1 MTTEIAEF
9 MRKLERKW
17 DDHQEA
23 LFTRRDVDAAMADMT
38 AATSLRHFPTMTGA
52 DGRPELEHFYRDVM
66 LPHLPGDLRF
76 TRRSRTVDRFHLV
89 DELTV
94 SFRHVS
100 GDLAD
105 PGDRAHWATRVG
117 DRHRRRGFRPWRHRL
132 PAHAVGRHVA
142 GRTTGH
148 VRRPAATTATR
159 MTGPGLGRGRARA
172 RDPPATAGVGRM
184 GPTPVVA
191 RAKR

>member
-23 LFTRRDVDAAMADMT
+23 LLTRRDVDAAMADMT

-52 DGRPELEHFYRDVM
+52 DGRPALERFYRDVM
-66 LPHLPGDLRF
+66 LPHLPADLGF

-94 SFRHVS
+94 SFVHDREVPWLIPGVEPTGRKAS
-100 GDLAD
+100 VAAIVVVDFDRGAIASQRTLWDGASLAAQL
-105 PGDRAHWATRVG
+105 GVTVG
-117 DRHRRRGFRPWRHRL
+117 PAHRR
-132 PAHAVGRHVA
+132 
-142 GRTTGH
+142 
-148 VRRPAATTATR
+148 
-159 MTGPGLGRGRARA
+159 
-172 RDPPATAGVGRM
+172 
-184 GPTPVVA
+184 
-191 RAKR
+191 

>member
-52 DGRPELEHFYRDVM
+52 DGRPALERFYRDVV
-66 LPHLPGDLRF
+66 LPHLPGALGF

-94 SFRHVS
+94 SFRHDCEVTW
-100 GDLAD
+100 LI
-105 PGDRAHWATRVG
+105 PGIEPT
-117 DRHRRRGFRPWRHRL
+117 
-132 PAHAVGRHVA
+132 GRHVSVTA
-142 GRTTGH
+142 IVVVDFDRGAIASQRTLWDGTSLAAQLG
-148 VRRPAATTATR
+148 VSVGPPQQPRR
-159 MTGPGLGRGRARA
+159 G
-172 RDPPATAGVGRM
+172 
-184 GPTPVVA
+184 
-191 RAKR
+191 